1 MTLAYPLTRHDRL
14 DAAFA
19 VASSGAVT
27 VERFLHDATALAAM
41 LLPRRHVINLCSDRY
56 HFAVALAAALLR
68 DQLSLM
74 PPSDMN
80 AVLAGIAA
88 EFDDLYV
95 IRDGD
100 TAGPVLPGLPVVAY
114 PAALPAA
121 SSPASLRTGAMPS
134 FSADQ
139 PAVIL
144 FTSGSTGRPMPHM
157 KTWGTLVRSAL
168 SAGHSLGVARFPGAT
183 IIGTVPQQH
192 SYGLESTVML
202 ALQHG
207 LALDHGRPFYPA
219 DVVSC
224 VAAAP
229 MPRILVTTPVHLRAL
244 VDDAGPSPPVD
255 LIVSATAPLSP
266 QLATAAEQRFAAPLL
281 EIYGCSEA
289 GQLAVRR
296 TVESDEWDCL
306 DGAALHQ
313 DAEGVWAEGPSVAGR
328 VLLGDVIELQSATRF
343 RLQGRTAD
351 LVNIAGKRTSLAH
364 LNYHLNSIP
373 GVRDGVFVMPDESE
387 SGTTRLMAL
396 VVAPSLTSDAILAAL
411 RARIDPIFLP
421 RPLRM
426 VDHLPRNVIGKLT
439 REALAQLADRDSD

>member
-19 VASSGAVT
+19 VASGETVGETVT
-27 VERFLHDATALAAM
+27 AERFLRDATALAAM
-41 LLPRRHVINLCSDRY
+41 LLPRRHLINLCSDRY
-56 HFAVALAAALLR
+56 HFAVTLAAALMR
-68 DQLSLM
+68 NQLSLM
-74 PPSDMN
+74 PPSDM
-80 AVLAGIAA
+80 AGVLESIAA

-95 IRDGD
+95 VHDGS
-100 TAGPVLPGLPVVAY
+100 APVLAKPVLAY
-114 PAALPAA
+114 PAALPTG
-121 SSPASLRTGAMPS
+121 SSPVAIPS
-134 FSADQ
+134 FPADQ

-144 FTSGSTGRPMPHM
+144 FTSGSTGRPKSHM

-168 SAGHSLGVARFPGAT
+168 AAGDGLGVAQFPAAT
-183 IIGTVPQQH
+183 VIGTVPQQH

-207 LALDHGRPFYPA
+207 LVLHRGRPFFPA

-224 VAAAP
+224 IAAASA
-229 MPRILVTTPVHLRAL
+229 PRILVTTPVHLQAMI
-244 VDDAGPSPPVD
+244 DDAGPSPSVD

-266 QLATAAEQRFAAPLL
+266 QLAAAAERHFVAPLL

-296 TVESDEWDCL
+296 TVESDEWNCL
-306 DGAALHQ
+306 DGVALDQ
-313 DAEGVWAEGPSVAGR
+313 DARGVWADGPSVPGR
-328 VLLGDVIELQSATRF
+328 VMLGDIIALRSPTRF
-343 RLQGRTAD
+343 RLEGRTAD

-421 RPLRM
+421 RPLRL
-426 VDHLPRNVIGKLT
+426 VDYLPRNVIGKLT
-439 REALAQLADRDSD
+439 REAIAQLADRDSG